1 MSTHSPIFIGSS
13 AIISSI
19 GEGSYANFDLLKQGV
34 SGIQFID
41 DPLYVK
47 DTLPLAKIKDEFMSA
62 WKARYQT
69 ASRFDSM
76 LLACLDQ
83 FKQTCDLDLS
93 LPEVQIILSTTKGN
107 IELLEDAGNQHQLPL
122 TYSAS
127 LIKQHTNNPNEVLI
141 VSNACISGIS
151 ATVIGRRLIQS
162 GEYKHV
168 LIVGADV
175 LTKFVISGFSAFHA
189 LSKSPCKP
197 FDLNRQGVTLGE
209 AAACLLLSCAV
220 KSSVIISGGCIS
232 NDANHISGPSKTGE
246 ELAYCIT
253 KSLDEAQLKATDVD
267 FISAH
272 GTATPYN
279 DEMESKAFELS
290 QLSHAPVFSLKGNYG
305 HTLGA
310 AGVLEIAIASM
321 CLTEETLLASKGYDE
336 LGVSGKITMSRNTV
350 SKNLRV
356 AVKTGSGFGGCNAA
370 VVLETV

>member
-1 MSTHSPIFIGSS
+1 MSTHSPIFIGPS
-13 AIISSI
+13 AIISSV
-19 GEGSYANFDLLKQGV
+19 GEGSHANFNLLKQGV
-34 SGIQFID
+34 SGIQLID
-41 DPLYVK
+41 DTTYVK
-47 DTLPLAKIKDEFMSA
+47 EVLPLAKINDEFMST
-62 WKARYQT
+62 WQSRYQT

-93 LPEVQIILSTTKGN
+93 KAEVQIILSTTKGN
-107 IELLEDAGNQHQLPL
+107 IELLEDAQNRHQLTL
-122 TYSAS
+122 SYSAS
-127 LIKQHTNNPNEVLI
+127 LIRQFTNNPNEVLI

-151 ATVIGRRLIQS
+151 ATIIGKRLIEA
-162 GEYKHV
+162 GKYKHV

-175 LTKFVISGFSAFHA
+175 LSKFVISGFSAFHA

-209 AAACLLLSCAV
+209 AAACILLSSEI
-220 KSSVIISGGCIS
+220 KSEVTVSGGCIS

-253 KSLDEAQLKATDVD
+253 KSLAEAGLNSQAVD

-279 DEMESKAFELS
+279 DEMESKAFELA

-310 AGVLEIAIASM
+310 AGVLEIAIATI
-321 CLTEETLLASKGYDE
+321 CLTEQTLLASKGFDE
-336 LGVSGKITMSRNTV
+336 LGVSGKITMSTNTE

-370 VVLETV
+370 VVLERV